1 MNLIIDQGNTRS
13 KTAVFSDD
21 ELLYAQQFEGELQES
36 DIIELQ
42 KKFPFQNSILSSVAS
57 EGKQIKEILKDC
69 SSTFIELSPETPV
82 PLENL
87 YQTPETLGL
96 DRLALAVAATKLA
109 PKTDALVIS
118 AGTCITYDFITAKNE
133 FLGGAISPGLRM
145 RARAM
150 HEFTERLPL
159 VDLPTE
165 IGYCGAN
172 SITSLQSGILK
183 GVSDEIDGKITFFKA
198 ENPNGKIFLTGGD
211 QKYLINSIKSRTFA
225 LPNMVLIGL
234 NEILQHNIKRP

>member
-1 MNLIIDQGNTRS
+1 MKTLTIDIGNTLT
-13 KTAVFSDD
+13 KFAVFENDKMLDVQGVERLTAEHIS
-21 ELLYAQQFEGELQES
+21 
-36 DIIELQ
+36 
-42 KKFPFQNSILSSVAS
+42 
-57 EGKQIKEILKDC
+57 EILNKFSLDAYIVSAVAKAPDFLHDLLKNVKC
-69 SSTFIELSPETPV
+69 IAFNHQTKLPIINTYE
-82 PLENL
+82 
-87 YQTPETLGL
+87 TPETLGL

-211 QKYLINSIKSRTFA
+211 QKYLINSIKNRTFA
-225 LPNMVLIGL
+225 VPNMVLIGL
-234 NEILQHNIKRP
+234 NEILQHNIKKT

>member
-1 MNLIIDQGNTRS
+1 MTTLTIDIGNTLT
-13 KTAVFSDD
+13 KFAVF
-21 ELLYAQQFEGELQES
+21 ENGEMLDFQGVERLTAEHIS
-36 DIIELQ
+36 DILN
-42 KKFPFQNSILSSVAS
+42 KFSLDGYIVSAVA
-57 EGKQIKEILKDC
+57 KMPDFLHDLLKNVTC
-69 SSTFIELSPETPV
+69 VEFNHQTKIPIINTYE
-82 PLENL
+82 
-87 YQTPETLGL
+87 TPETLGL

-172 SITSLQSGILK
+172 STASLQSGIIK

-198 ENPNGKIFLTGGD
+198 ENSNGKIFLTGGD

-225 LPNMVLIGL
+225 VPNMVLIGL
-234 NEILQHNIKRP
+234 NEILQHNIEKS